1 MLRPLLPPVALT
13 ALLSACGPV
22 PPMDPVRAA
31 ALCDEQ
37 ARAAQGPTGSVTI
50 GTSSDEGP
58 YLNTE
63 IGISSD
69 FITGRDP
76 QQVYEECV
84 IARTGALPIRP
95 PRLRR

>member
-1 MLRPLLPPVALT
+1 MRLLLLPLLGCAAWLT
-13 ALLSACGPV
+13 ACGPV

-50 GTSSDEGP
+50 GASSDDGP
-58 YLNTE
+58 FLNTE
-63 IGISSD
+63 IGVNSD
-69 FITGRDP
+69 FLTGRDP
-76 QQVYEECV
+76 VEVYEQCV

-95 PRLRR
+95 PRLRP

>member
-1 MLRPLLPPVALT
+1 MLRSLLSLAAL
-13 ALLSACGPV
+13 AVLLSACGPV

-50 GTSSDEGP
+50 GASSDDGP
-58 YLNTE
+58 FLGTE

-76 QQVYEECV
+76 QEVYEQCV

-95 PRLRR
+95 PRLRS